1 MAVLS
6 IALSQVDGFPEE
18 PKAVLFNVES
28 SFKASAMTYSR
39 PTSQVDAV
47 VDMEVDMSQQVVC
60 IALYLQRC
68 NGYIE
73 CRKRNGKKS
82 TRWRISER

>member
-1 MAVLS
+1 VLS

-39 PTSQVDAV
+39 LASQVDAA
-47 VDMEVDMSQQVVC
+47 VDMEMESTC
-60 IALYLQRC
+60 PNKWYALHCTYRGAMATLNVEKEMARRAQ
-68 NGYIE
+68 G
-73 CRKRNGKKS
+73 GA
-82 TRWRISER
+82 